1 MKYQALMVKRWLG
14 SSACNLRLSV
24 STSQSLGL
32 KRAES
37 RCTRRQK
44 TDDRE
49 KETETEDRRQI
60 VYKKICSYLCFMG
73 LKRRSSTPNRKNFTG
88 YKIVYDVESEGG
100 KL

>member
-1 MKYQALMVKRWLG
+1 LKYQALMVKRWLG
-14 SSACNLRLSV
+14 SSVCNLRLSV

-32 KRAES
+32 KRMES

-49 KETETEDRRQI
+49 KETEDRRQI
-60 VYKKICSYLCFMG
+60 VYKKIRSYLCFMK

-88 YKIVYDVESEGG
+88 YKIVYDVESGGG